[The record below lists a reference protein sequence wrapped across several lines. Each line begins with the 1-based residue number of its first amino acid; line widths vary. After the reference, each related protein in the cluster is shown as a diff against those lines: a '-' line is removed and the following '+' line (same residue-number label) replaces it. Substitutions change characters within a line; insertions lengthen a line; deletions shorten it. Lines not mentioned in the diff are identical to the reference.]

1 MAGAWSSGERA
12 AAPRDGGFTLLE
24 VLVAFA
30 VAASALAL
38 LFGQGVQSVTAA
50 QAASRY
56 REAISRAQSHLDAL
70 PDQALVAGVR
80 DGEEG
85 HGFRWRTRIA
95 AAASIPA
102 QRSAPPGSA
111 YAAGTTLYDVTVEVS
126 WSGGAGRRAVTL
138 GTRRLGPAVAAR
150 GP

>member
-1 MAGAWSSGERA
+1 MTGAWSSGEIA

-30 VAASALAL
+30 VAAPALAL

-50 QAASRY
+50 QAAARY
-56 REAISRAQSHLDAL
+56 REAISRAQSRLDGLA
-70 PDQALVAGVR
+70 DQALVAGVR
-80 DGEEG
+80 DGEDG

-102 QRSAPPGSA
+102 QRQMPPGSA

-126 WSGGAGRRAVTL
+126 WPGGAGRRAVTL
-138 GTRRLGPAVAAR
+138 GTRRLGPAVVR

>member
-1 MAGAWSSGERA
+1 MAGAWTSGEMVRL
-12 AAPRDGGFTLLE
+12 PGDGGFTLLE

-30 VAASALAL
+30 IAAPALAL

-50 QAASRY
+50 QAAARY
-56 REAISRAQSHLDAL
+56 REAISRAQSRLDAMAE
-70 PDQALVAGVR
+70 QALAAGDR
-80 DGEEG
+80 NGEDG
-85 HGFRWRTRIA
+85 HGFHWRTRIV

-102 QRSAPPGSA
+102 QRQLPAGSA

-126 WSGGAGRRAVTL
+126 WSGGAGTRAVTL
-138 GTRRLGPAVAAR
+138 GTRRLGPAAAR

>member
-1 MAGAWSSGERA
+1 MADVWTSGEMA
-12 AAPRDGGFTLLE
+12 AEPRDGGFTLLE
-24 VLVAFA
+24 VLVAF
-30 VAASALAL
+30 VIAAPALAL

-50 QAASRY
+50 QAAARY
-56 REAISRAQSHLDAL
+56 REAISRAQSRLDAL

-80 DGEEG
+80 DGEDG
-85 HGFRWRTRIA
+85 HGFRWRTWIA

-102 QRSAPPGSA
+102 QRQVPPGSA

-126 WSGGAGRRAVTL
+126 WSGGASRRAVTL
-138 GTRRLGPAVAAR
+138 GTRRLGPAVAR

>member
-1 MAGAWSSGERA
+1 MAGGWASGETA
-12 AAPRDGGFTLLE
+12 AAAQDGGFTLLE

-30 VAASALAL
+30 IAAPALAL

-50 QAASRY
+50 QAAARY
-56 REAISRAQSHLDAL
+56 REAISRAQSRLDAL

-80 DGEEG
+80 DGEDG
-85 HGFRWRTRIA
+85 QGFRWRTRIA
-95 AAASIPA
+95 ADASIPA
-102 QRSAPPGSA
+102 QRQVPPGSG

-126 WSGGAGRRAVTL
+126 WSGAGHRAVTL
-138 GTRRLGPAVAAR
+138 ATRRLGPAATR

>member
-1 MAGAWSSGERA
+1 MAGAWISGETA

-30 VAASALAL
+30 IAAPALAL

-50 QAASRY
+50 QAAARY
-56 REAISRAQSHLDAL
+56 QEAISRAQSRLDAL
-70 PDQALVAGVR
+70 PDQALEAGVR
-80 DGEEG
+80 DGEDG
-85 HGFRWRTRIA
+85 HGFHWRTRIA

-102 QRSAPPGSA
+102 QRQVSPGSA

-126 WSGGAGRRAVTL
+126 WAGGGGRRGVTL
-138 GTRRLGPAVAAR
+138 GTRRLGPAVAR
-150 GP
+150 RP